1 MKKTLL
7 TALLA
12 VSSLAL
18 ADIVAKP
25 DGSVTCT
32 GGCTVIIS
40 GGTTTFCQGKVCME
54 IKQPPKDDK

>member
-7 TALLA
+7 VALLSI
-12 VSSLAL
+12 SSLGF

-40 GGTTTFCQGKVCME
+40 GGTTTFCQGKICME
-54 IKQPPKDDK
+54 IQKPKPDNK